1 MNIIYSFF
9 LFLFIYF
16 CTKKLERKIILL
28 FNYSLSILWFYV
40 KSNSIPNIDPKVEGN
55 RHASKGPL
63 DVKQIEELI
72 EL

>member
-1 MNIIYSFF
+1 MNIPY
-9 LFLFIYF
+9 LFLYQETG
-16 CTKKLERKIILL
+16 TKNYSPVRI
-28 FNYSLSILWFYV
+28 NYSLSILWFYV